1 MNCKILSLRN
11 IPINILA
18 IENLHLIHF
27 LKLKAIEI
35 KAIEIN
41 EWNKDQNDLL
51 TAHIWSYLGGYGMQH
66 LKSVFNNLNN
76 SDLKS
81 T

>member
-27 LKLKAIEI
+27 FKL

-51 TAHIWSYLGGYGMQH
+51 TAHIWSNLGGYGMQH